1 MLRTRPTQEPP
12 VKVILLT
19 GFLGSGKTTLL
30 NRILTS
36 PHGRR
41 VAVVVNE
48 FGDIGIDHRLMLST
62 EQQVMQMNNGCICC
76 DVGGNLIQKLFQ
88 LLPMRS
94 EFDTLVIEASGL
106 ATPAP
111 IIRALGADGRMR
123 SEFCLQGIVTVV
135 DAKHFEGQLN
145 TTAEAVA
152 QVAVADLIVLNK
164 TDLVQADDLDRI
176 EGRVRTI
183 NGNARLVRSRD
194 SQIDLNEIF
203 DLQIARPPRP
213 SDFIHADETSN
224 TRHLSGIKTISIV
237 KPGALDG
244 LRLSLFF
251 RDLMGSTGARILRMK
266 GVLNVWGDDNRFFF
280 HGVEMEF
287 DGRPGP
293 IWEPDETRQN
303 FLVFI
308 GRNLDQAAIEASL
321 TRCIVAA
328 DQEGHRLA
336 DPFNRDNFEISPLRL
351 DQIRFW
357 MRQNFGF
364 QQDVPI
370 IIKEVPCMKPTC
382 PPIETAIMAM
392 IQGEP
397 PRMFKV
403 QRPISEI
410 TFDHVYDLM
419 ENPMPCC

>member
-1 MLRTRPTQEPP
+1 M
-12 VKVILLT
+12 KVILLT

-36 PHGRR
+36 RHGRR

-48 FGDIGIDHRLMLST
+48 FGRIGIDHRLMLST
-62 EQQVMQMNNGCICC
+62 EQQIAQMNNGCICC
-76 DVGGNLIQKLFQ
+76 DVSGDLIQKLFQ
-88 LLPMRS
+88 LLLMRS
-94 EFDTLVIEASGL
+94 EFDTLVIETSGL

-111 IIRALGADGRMR
+111 VVRALGADKRIQ
-123 SEFCLQGIVTVV
+123 SEFCLQGIVTMV
-135 DAKHFEGQLN
+135 DAKHLEGQLD
-145 TTAEAVA
+145 TTSESVE
-152 QVAVADLIVLNK
+152 QIAVADLIVLNK
-164 TDLVQADDLDRI
+164 TDLVQPDDLNRI
-176 EGRVRTI
+176 EERVRTI
-183 NGNARLVRSRD
+183 NSSAGLLRSRD
-194 SQIDLNEIF
+194 SQIDLDEIF
-203 DLQIARPPRP
+203 DLQIGRWPQP
-213 SDFIHADETSN
+213 SSFIHADDASDS
-224 TRHLSGIKTISIV
+224 RHLNGIETISIV

-251 RDLMGSTGARILRMK
+251 RELMESTGANILRMK

-280 HGVEMEF
+280 QGVQTEF

-293 IWEPDETRQN
+293 AWEPDEPRLN

-308 GRNLDQAAIEASL
+308 GRNLDRAAIEAHL
-321 TRCIVAA
+321 TRCIVSA
-328 DQEGHRLA
+328 DQKGHRLA

-364 QQDVPI
+364 EQDIPI

-392 IQGEP
+392 VKDEP

-403 QRPISEI
+403 QHPISEI